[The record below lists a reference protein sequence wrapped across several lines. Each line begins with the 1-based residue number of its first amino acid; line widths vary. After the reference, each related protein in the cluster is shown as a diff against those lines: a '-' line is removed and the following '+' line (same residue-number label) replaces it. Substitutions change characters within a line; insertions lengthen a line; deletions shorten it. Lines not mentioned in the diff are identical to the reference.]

1 MKKHLILAAAVILLC
16 SCSHNAFEDDLFRTT
31 DDPFQDIPSADSL
44 SLEHTV
50 YLSWKS
56 DDACDMFRLMRSYD
70 SETLSFSC
78 VYEGRGTSYTDTDL
92 TDNYRYIYRLDKTR
106 GGRCFEGKSY
116 AYGYSSECR
125 KDACEPN
132 DTEAHATWLEYDRI
146 CNIPCVRY
154 VTGNRE
160 VMDCDWF
167 YVDIPPRREAHIV
180 VSQDNLEGNKTEGA
194 RTQLKFQQPGLEG
207 QPINQKTANKIRNT
221 SFRTKRFYFKIYP
234 ETTGLFTDS
243 NTTVIE
249 YTVSLNQIINYTL

>member
-106 GGRCFEGKSY
+106 GERCFEGKSY
-116 AYGYSSECR
+116 AY
-125 KDACEPN
+125 
-132 DTEAHATWLEYDRI
+132 EAHATWLEYDRI